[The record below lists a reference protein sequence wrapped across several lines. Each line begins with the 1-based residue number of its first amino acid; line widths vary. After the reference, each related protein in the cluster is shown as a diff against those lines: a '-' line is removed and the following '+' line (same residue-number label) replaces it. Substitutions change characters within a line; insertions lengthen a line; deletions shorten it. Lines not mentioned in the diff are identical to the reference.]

1 MEKCLTGSRYMS
13 AAEKLKLRQI
23 DQMILKCDGCD
34 APLTEVLP
42 NHEQLNVCRRC
53 FDLNKSQV

>member
-1 MEKCLTGSRYMS
+1 MS